1 MIRQKKQQMINK
13 NNLRENSKRIP
24 YNYETGQK
32 VLLKTG
38 TEYKWEK
45 PQEGPY
51 KILEVFENGTV
62 RLQKGPVTD
71 VVNIRRILP
80 FYERSKSSHGGKCSK
95 QPSRSKRRSDQMGN
109 IGQRSSQRLAKRAK
123 MLRRLN

>member
-1 MIRQKKQQMINK
+1 MIKK
-13 NNLRENSKRIP
+13 NNLRKNSKRIP
-24 YNYETGQK
+24 YNYEPGQK

-80 FYERSKSSHGGKCSK
+80 FHERSKSSHGGKYSK
-95 QPSRSKRRSDQMGN
+95 QTSRSKRKPDLAQAIRH
-109 IGQRSSQRLAKRAK
+109 RSSQDLAKRAK
-123 MLRRLN
+123 LLRRLN

>member
-1 MIRQKKQQMINK
+1 MLNIKHEADWELIRQRKQEMINK
-13 NNLRENSKRIP
+13 NNLRENSKRTP
-24 YNYETGQK
+24 YEYQAGQK

-51 KILEVFENGTV
+51 NILEVFKNGTV

-71 VVNIRRILP
+71 VVNIRRIFP
-80 FYERSKSSHGGKCSK
+80 FYERSKSSHGGECSK
-95 QPSRSKRRSDQMGN
+95 
-109 IGQRSSQRLAKRAK
+109 
-123 MLRRLN
+123 